1 MTLLEALVALVI
13 LGASAAGFLGV
24 FQTGA
29 RSVQSAQSWNQASAL
44 ASTILEDAVR
54 ASQEGMAP
62 DVSTADA
69 QARVDIRPWSATV
82 DDIVVEV
89 TLPDGRTL
97 TVHRLVRQAS
107 RGQASLGR
115 R

>member
-24 FQTGA
+24 FQNSS
-29 RSVQSAQSWNQASAL
+29 RSVQSAQSWNAASAAA
-44 ASTILEDAVR
+44 ASAVEDAVR
-54 ASQEGMAP
+54 TVKEGAAP
-62 DVSTADA
+62 DIVPDA
-69 QARVDIRPWSATV
+69 RTRVDMQPWSATV
-82 DDIVVEV
+82 DDIVVQV
-89 TLPDGRTL
+89 TLPDGRTM

-107 RGQASLGR
+107 LGR